1 MKIILKAV
9 ACVMALSLTISPVLA
24 KGGKGGGGRG
34 KSSYK
39 IKPNASYKVKPSTKS
54 TKTAEQT
61 GERPKVN
68 YRFGSGGNS
77 GGSSSS
83 EVCRHNGGIS
93 HCNAQGKYVCKDNTI
108 STSTKVCK

>member
-34 KSSYK
+34 GKSSYK
-39 IKPNASYKVKPSTKS
+39 IKPNASYKVKPSTK
-54 TKTAEQT
+54 TAEQAS
-61 GERPKVN
+61 ERPKVN
-68 YRFGSGGNS
+68 YRFGGGGNS
-77 GGSSSS
+77 GGSGSS